1 MTNYKV
7 CCLTFKLFQK
17 EVELLQAPYGAPAG
31 TRTQEIPTLK
41 VWCLTNLATD
51 AYIFSQSSLLKEL
64 ISFFFEGK
72 LYEIHH
78 FFIALSDTENSLAI

>member
-31 TRTQEIPTLK
+31 TRTQDSRLK
-41 VWCLTNLATD
+41 RAV
-51 AYIFSQSSLLKEL
+51 
-64 ISFFFEGK
+64 
-72 LYEIHH
+72 LYQ
-78 FFIALSDTENSLAI
+78 LSYRRKYAARLF